1 MAASTRLSA
10 GLVLVREGRVLLVH
24 PGGPFWANKDEGAWS
39 IPKGELEPG
48 EEPLAAAVRETG
60 EELGVAP
67 PPGPFMPLGEVKMK
81 SGKRVVAWAVRGD
94 VDVTKVRSN
103 EIEVEW
109 PPRSG
114 KTVRIPEIDRA
125 AWVDLATAR
134 RLVNPALVPLVE
146 RALAVGTVRGSGE

>member
-10 GLVLVREGRVLLVH
+10 GLVLVREGCVLLVH

-60 EELGVAP
+60 EELGVTP